1 MSVPL
6 FVPTRVAGAADV
18 AAIQFGR
25 RPDGVRVGI
34 AFSSMEL
41 LRAATGPRQEWIR
54 MHESVLR
61 ELLSP
66 FGISIIQLD
75 PVLVGPDVG
84 TPTPASAPASAS
96 EPAAAS
102 TAAPAPAPVETA
114 ARESVLAGH
123 GGR

>member
-18 AAIQFGR
+18 AALQFGR

-61 ELLSP
+61 ELLAP

-84 TPTPASAPASAS
+84 TPAPAS
-96 EPAAAS
+96 
-102 TAAPAPAPVETA
+102 VETA

>member
-34 AFSSMEL
+34 AFSSVEL

-61 ELLSP
+61 ELMSP

-84 TPTPASAPASAS
+84 TPATASAS
-96 EPAAAS
+96 GPAAAS
-102 TAAPAPAPVETA
+102 TAAPAPAPAETV
-114 ARESVLAGH
+114 ARDSVLAGH

>member
-18 AAIQFGR
+18 AALQFGR

-34 AFSSMEL
+34 AFSSVEL

-84 TPTPASAPASAS
+84 TP
-96 EPAAAS
+96 
-102 TAAPAPAPVETA
+102 APAPATASAEATASAAAPVETP
-114 ARESVLAGH
+114 ARDSVLAGH

>member
-34 AFSSMEL
+34 AFSSVEL

-66 FGISIIQLD
+66 FGIGIIQLD

-84 TPTPASAPASAS
+84 TAASAPATASAAAPS
-96 EPAAAS
+96 PAATSVA
-102 TAAPAPAPVETA
+102 APVETP
-114 ARESVLAGH
+114 ARDSVLAGH